1 MSRALR
7 GLLFV
12 AARGG
17 ILMVKLVAMLSV
29 CSLANASI
37 LFERDLPVSGLNL
50 SGASRSN
57 IAPIQG
63 SISGTPFVL
72 GDNFTLAGTGFYRVD
87 SITVWIVGN
96 CPVTTCTPTNATPN
110 SEFSSIS
117 LFGGLDSSGHV
128 NLLSSSYSST
138 HVQYTGGVDYLSG
151 TGSGLSYPLFQIT
164 FPSLNLILQGS
175 QLFDFAV
182 QGTPNSISAFLLPP
196 PPGPLD
202 TRGAGSLPSFA
213 LHASTAGISG
223 GIQQGADNFIIL
235 YEGNPLTPTFAAG
248 AGNLAN
254 FANGADVNV
263 LVDGV
268 SIAIPEPGVIGMCSL
283 GLGILALAYRLR
295 A

>member
-164 FPSLNLILQGS
+164 FSSLNLILPGS

-182 QGTPNSISAFLLPP
+182 QGTPNS
-196 PPGPLD
+196 
-202 TRGAGSLPSFA
+202 TNTFA
-213 LHASTAGISG
+213 LHASTASISG
-223 GIQQGADNFIIL
+223 GVQQGADNSIIM

-268 SIAIPEPGVIGMCSL
+268 SIAIPETGVIGMCSL

>member
-1 MSRALR
+1 MFSVRSLASAS
-7 GLLFV
+7 LLF
-12 AARGG
+12 ARAVRTSG
-17 ILMVKLVAMLSV
+17 IML
-29 CSLANASI
+29 A
-37 LFERDLPVSGLNL
+37 
-50 SGASRSN
+50 GASRSN

-164 FPSLNLILQGS
+164 FPSLNLVLQGFP
-175 QLFDFAV
+175 LFRFAG
-182 QGTPNSISAFLLPP
+182 QGPPKSINAFFFPP
-196 PPGPLD
+196 PPG
-202 TRGAGSLPSFA
+202 
-213 LHASTAGISG
+213 
-223 GIQQGADNFIIL
+223 
-235 YEGNPLTPTFAAG
+235 
-248 AGNLAN
+248 
-254 FANGADVNV
+254 
-263 LVDGV
+263 
-268 SIAIPEPGVIGMCSL
+268 
-283 GLGILALAYRLR
+283 
-295 A
+295 